1 MSRNLGTPM
10 ISAITS
16 NGPIGLA
23 LLVDLTL
30 ADHVE
35 YVWSGVGSFVW
46 SGHTYTGVGSLGS
59 MGDVKEGIEVKA
71 EGTSIGLSGIDP
83 VLLNDCLNDI
93 RVGAPVTVWFAI
105 FEAGAMVG
113 SPYPLFVGTV
123 DQPALAIGVDSMAIQ
138 LKLENRMINHQRP
151 TNRLYTSSDQ
161 QYYYPDDIGC
171 HWVEQLSDIAL
182 VWG

>member
-10 ISAITS
+10 IASITS

-35 YVWSGVGSFVW
+35 YVWSGVGTLGW
-46 SGHTYTGVGSLGS
+46 NGHNYLGVGSLGAI
-59 MGDVKEGIEVKA
+59 GDVKEGVDVKA
-71 EGTSIGLSGIDP
+71 EGTSISLSGIDP

-93 RVGAPVTVWFAI
+93 KLGAPVTVWFGV
-105 FEAGAMVG
+105 FQAGGLVG

-123 DQPALAIGVDSMAIQ
+123 DQPVIPMGVDSITIE

-151 TNRLYTSSDQ
+151 TMRRYTSSDQ
-161 QYYYPDDIGC
+161 QYYYADDIGF

-182 VWG
+182 RWG